1 MTAIII
7 TFTLITFTVALMWSL
22 ACCDD
27 LDTRTTMGVKLPK
40 DDQ

>member
-1 MTAIII
+1 MTLLIVG
-7 TFTLITFTVALMWSL
+7 TLITFTVALLWSL

-40 DDQ
+40 DTQ